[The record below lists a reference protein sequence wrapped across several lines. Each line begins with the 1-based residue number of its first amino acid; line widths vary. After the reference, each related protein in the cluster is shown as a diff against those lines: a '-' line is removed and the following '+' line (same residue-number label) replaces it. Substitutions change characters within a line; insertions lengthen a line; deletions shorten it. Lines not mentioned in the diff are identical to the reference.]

1 MSKTTKPKTTKKTTT
16 RINSDEILQAI
27 TTNLEHL
34 AEADAILIPAVG
46 SLAEG
51 LARAEEKIAHWRNT
65 TICAVVVSGIAIAVC
80 LIK

>member
-16 RINSDEILQAI
+16 RIISDEILEAI
-27 TTNLEHL
+27 STKLGLL
-34 AEADAILIPAVG
+34 AEVDAVLTLAVG
-46 SLAEG
+46 SLEEG

-65 TICAVVVSGIAIAVC
+65 TIVAVVVSGIAIAVC